1 MKVIR
6 IVLLSMILAL
16 IVAGCQD
23 KAPDPGETVTFPQSV
38 TSLDGS
44 LSVGYPE
51 GWIAEA
57 GDRQVIMANS
67 AEARAVTDL
76 RTLTADQIFGIV
88 NVIPNRDLNGL
99 GLTEE
104 STAREFLDA
113 ILSRG
118 SGAARTETDVNNRRE
133 FRTGGHDAVIARGT
147 VNNDGARYGSILALI
162 RFDGSIVLLNFNT
175 SEDAAESYMDTIESI
190 TRSVVFPAPAQ

>member
-16 IVAGCQD
+16 VMAGCKD

-38 TSLDGS
+38 TSIDGN
-44 LSVGYPE
+44 LTVGYPE
-51 GWIAEA
+51 GWVVEA
-57 GDRQVIMANS
+57 GDRQIIMANS
-67 AEARAVTDL
+67 AEARAVSDL
-76 RTLTADQIFGIV
+76 RTLSADQIFGIV
-88 NVIPNRDLNGL
+88 NIIPNRDLNGL
-99 GLTEE
+99 DLTEE

-118 SGAARTETDVNNRRE
+118 SNAARTETDVNNRRE
-133 FRTGGHDAVIARGT
+133 FRMGGHDAVIARGT

-162 RFDGSIVLLNFNT
+162 RFDGAIVLLNFNT
-175 SEDAAESYMDTIESI
+175 AEDSTESFMDTIESI
-190 TRSVVFPAPAQ
+190 TRSVVYPAPAP